1 MINIHDAIRER
12 ENQVSSLQVRISVIQ
27 KEIEALRIA
36 IRILEGDS
44 VAAAEPV
51 PATPLHV
58 SALASASSSSLGA
71 EKSRVWP

>member
-12 ENQVSSLQVRISVIQ
+12 ENQVSSLQVKISVIQ

-36 IRILEGDS
+36 VRILEGDS

-51 PATPLHV
+51 PAHV
-58 SALASASSSSLGA
+58 SALAGASSLGA

>member
-1 MINIHDAIRER
+1 MINIHDAIRDR

-51 PATPLHV
+51 PAIPSHV
-58 SALASASSSSLGA
+58 SALAGNSSLGA